1 MLFYL
6 ASEECGSSDGWT
18 QNDKEMINEIRPIPK
33 HTTLKS

>member
-6 ASEECGSSDGWT
+6 ASEERGYSDGWI
-18 QNDKEMINEIRPIPK
+18 QNDKEMINEIRPTPK